1 MNINEAIEKISSS
14 NDLEKEEIKK
24 VFLSIMKNECND
36 AEIISF
42 LMTLKTKGESVE
54 EITGAAEVLREMSQ
68 KLELPSDNLVDT
80 CGTGGDGQNTFNI
93 STASAIV
100 AAAAGVKIAKHGNKS
115 ISSKSGSADL
125 LEHAGINIDLD
136 ENQSKKCFEDHG
148 ITFMFAPK
156 YHKAMKNVAKV
167 RKSI

>member
-1 MNINEAIEKISSS
+1 MNINEAVEKFSSGNS
-14 NDLEKEEIKK
+14 LKKNEIKE
-24 VFLSIMKNECND
+24 VFLSIMNNECND

-42 LMTLKTKGESVE
+42 LMTLKTKGETVE

-68 KLELPSDNLVDT
+68 KLKLNSQELVDT

-115 ISSKSGSADL
+115 ISSK
-125 LEHAGINIDLD
+125 
-136 ENQSKKCFEDHG
+136 
-148 ITFMFAPK
+148 
-156 YHKAMKNVAKV
+156 
-167 RKSI
+167 

>member
-80 CGTGGDGQNTFNI
+80 DLSGE
-93 STASAIV
+93 AAEVSAV
-100 AAAAGVKIAKHGNKS
+100 CNAVWTSDVKAALKAKLIADKS
-115 ISSKSGSADL
+115 S
-125 LEHAGINIDLD
+125 
-136 ENQSKKCFEDHG
+136 
-148 ITFMFAPK
+148 
-156 YHKAMKNVAKV
+156 
-167 RKSI
+167 